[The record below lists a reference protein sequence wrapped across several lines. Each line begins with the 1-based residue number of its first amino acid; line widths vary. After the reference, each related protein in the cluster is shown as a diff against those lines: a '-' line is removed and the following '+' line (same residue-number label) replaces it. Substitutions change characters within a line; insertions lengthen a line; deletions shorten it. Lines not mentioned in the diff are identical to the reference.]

1 MTSALMLSAATQ
13 LLRVANSF
21 PDNAHAQKLAAGCA
35 NLLAQSTSAPIDDD
49 ALWALRRHVTM
60 NAAAVAMMLLAT
72 TVETRDDGAALP
84 AEASKA
90 VTTTVSL
97 MLLCGAAIV
106 GAEGI
111 ELPDVAA

>member
-21 PDNAHAQKLAAGCA
+21 PDNTHAQKLGAGCA
-35 NLLAQSTSAPIDDD
+35 HLIAQGTGATLDDD
-49 ALWALRRHVTM
+49 ALWALRRQVTL

-72 TVETRDDGAALP
+72 TVETHDDGVRLP

-111 ELPDVAA
+111 ELPDVEA